1 MPVTWV
7 SYFCWR
13 ASGVRSWRWL
23 GTWGGWKY
31 VTLPLLRKSF
41 KEILLLLSFS
51 QVSLQERQCVT
62 MKTMSNVLSMRRGE
76 GNYLEQHLNN
86 LRSSCLQSNI
96 PSLSSILLS
105 PHILRKPSFE
115 LWDDRDSGDNKE
127 QPEYHSATKPW
138 ILERPP
144 GSRRAT
150 EELPSTP
157 SSSFSSTRRFSSL
170 WHIDMM
176 TCLYDDTMTH
186 WQIDM
191 VKWLHV
197 KMMIC
202 WLNDIMSGSRA
213 SPPPPPPP
221 IPPPPPT
228 KVLHAIFRSLIFIS
242 NQLPWMIFRLSVTS
256 WFSELN

>member
-1 MPVTWV
+1 MIKLFDDTND
-7 SYFCWR
+7 R
-13 ASGVRSWRWL
+13 MIGLISGAYACNLSVLFLLKSLRSKILEVAGDL
-23 GTWGGWKY
+23 GRLEICNS
-31 VTLPLLRKSF
+31 LPLSRKSF
-41 KEILLLLSFS
+41 KEILPLLSFS

-76 GNYLEQHLNN
+76 GNYLEQHLNS

-157 SSSFSSTRRFSSL
+157 SSSFSSTRRFS
-170 WHIDMM
+170 
-176 TCLYDDTMTH
+176 CL
-186 WQIDM
+186 
-191 VKWLHV
+191 
-197 KMMIC
+197 
-202 WLNDIMSGSRA
+202 
-213 SPPPPPPP
+213 
-221 IPPPPPT
+221 
-228 KVLHAIFRSLIFIS
+228 
-242 NQLPWMIFRLSVTS
+242 
-256 WFSELN
+256 